1 MALEYKDLVRLQ
13 FWILA
18 VILLGFLEKVFFV
31 AEYGSANNGMD
42 CEEHLDRLSIFIFS
56 LSLSLSLSSA
66 ASGLIYVAEIVSA
79 GKRALSRV
87 LLIIVCEGFGT
98 VK

>member
-1 MALEYKDLVRLQ
+1 MEWTVRNT
-13 FWILA
+13 WI
-18 VILLGFLEKVFFV
+18 VFLLLFT
-31 AEYGSANNGMD
+31 
-42 CEEHLDRLSIFIFS
+42 FS
-56 LSLSLSLSSA
+56 LSLLSA

>member
-1 MALEYKDLVRLQ
+1 MAFEYKDLVRLQ

-42 CEEHLDRLSIFIFS
+42 CEEHLDCLSIIIFF
-56 LSLSLSLSSA
+56 LSLSLLSA

-79 GKRALSRV
+79 AKRALSRV
-87 LLIIVCEGFGT
+87 LIIIVCEGFGT